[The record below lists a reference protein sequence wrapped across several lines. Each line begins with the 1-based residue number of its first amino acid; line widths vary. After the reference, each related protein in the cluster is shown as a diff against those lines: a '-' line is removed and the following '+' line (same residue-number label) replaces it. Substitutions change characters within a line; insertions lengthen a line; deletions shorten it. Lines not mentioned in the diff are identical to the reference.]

1 MRNVERSM
9 RNASDPFTIHHS
21 SLNIMHAFTKMTGLV
36 APLDRVNVDTD
47 QIIPKQ
53 FLKTIKRTGL
63 RDGLFFDWRKRQD
76 GSPDPEFFLNQA
88 RYQGAAILLTRD
100 NFGCGS
106 SREHAPWALL
116 DQGFRCVIAPS
127 FADIFYNNCFQNGI
141 LPVVLKGDEVLSLMI
156 EVTETMGYA
165 LTVDL
170 GQQTVTTLRGTAYR
184 FDIDPF
190 RKDCLYRGL
199 DSISLTLQYETAI
212 TAYEQRRKADAPW
225 LFADLQ

>member
-1 MRNVERSM
+1 MQ
-9 RNASDPFTIHHS
+9 PFTQ
-21 SLNIMHAFTKMTGLV
+21 LTGLV

-63 RDGLFFDWRKRQD
+63 REGLFFDWRKRKD
-76 GSPDPEFFLNQA
+76 GSPDPDFFLNQP
-88 RYQGAAILLTRD
+88 RYDGASILLTRD

-141 LPVVLKGDEVLSLMI
+141 LPVVLKGDEVTALFREAASP
-156 EVTETMGYA
+156 GYR

-170 GQQTVTTLRGTAYR
+170 AQQSVTTPGGTVFR
-184 FDIDPF
+184 FDVDPF

-199 DSISLTLQYETAI
+199 DSIGLTLQHEAHI
-212 TAYEQRRKADAPW
+212 AAYERRRKGEAPW
-225 LFADLQ
+225 LFADVP

>member
-1 MRNVERSM
+1 MQ
-9 RNASDPFTIHHS
+9 PFTKH
-21 SLNIMHAFTKMTGLV
+21 TGLV

-63 RDGLFFDWRKRQD
+63 REGLFYDWRRKKD
-76 GSPDPEFFLNQA
+76 GSPDPDFFLNQA
-88 RYQGAAILLTRD
+88 QYENATILLTRD

-141 LPVVLKGDEVLSLMI
+141 LPVVLKADEVQALFSSA
-156 EVTETMGYA
+156 TKDGYA

-170 GQQTVTTLRGTAYR
+170 AAQVVATPQGATYH
-184 FDIDPF
+184 FDVDPF
-190 RKDCLYRGL
+190 RKDCLYKGL
-199 DSISLTLQYETAI
+199 DAIGLSLQYDAAI
-212 TAYEQRRKADAPW
+212 AAYEQTRKAGAPW
-225 LFADLQ
+225 LFADM